1 MCLRHHLFFLFFT
14 KKECDVL
21 FEGLNVLAISVPE
34 ALAKEWDKGLLEQK
48 SYFEKKEKKA
58 FDIGS
63 VPISQLCHPAVKRI
77 PPFRKKTHYTHLVQ
91 KVCLS
96 QSSLCRSLDKCRE
109 VGHMI
114 TLVLV

>member
-77 PPFRKKTHYTHLVQ
+77 PPFRKKLTILT
-91 KVCLS
+91 
-96 QSSLCRSLDKCRE
+96 SSKKFVSHNHRFVE
-109 VGHMI
+109 VL
-114 TLVLV
+114 TSAEKWVT